1 MNVANVKR
9 VGIVGAGEA
18 GLGTAKMLLT
28 AGYDCKVFER
38 SSKVGGVWSTGYLD
52 FGTQVQ
58 RELYE
63 FPDYPLPKNAPDY
76 TPGPQVRSY
85 LQDYADH
92 FGVTP
97 RVRLNTSVVGVFER
111 GGGAEGWTISY
122 QGEDGI
128 IHSEYFDLVVI
139 AVGVYSHTPNILNL
153 KNAESFQ
160 GKIIH
165 NSELQSKE
173 QLKGKR
179 VVVVGYGK
187 SATDAALLAAD
198 YAASS
203 TIVFREPH
211 WPVPAILTGGIP
223 FKYALFNRFTNA
235 MLPLHMNASRALRI
249 WHKIG
254 KPFIWA
260 FWRMV
265 EKLITHQF
273 GLTRPNRGKSAT
285 KANLMPHNRIEYGG
299 FSNSTMLPKPEFF
312 DHIHSGRIGAERTEI
327 SSCSTNGVTL
337 ANGGF
342 VACDL
347 VVLATGWKTD
357 YGFLGANIRE
367 RMNFDYDG
375 CYLYRQVFH
384 PDIPNLAFVGSNA
397 ISYIN
402 ILTHNLQARWLTG
415 LLSGTHEL
423 PSKDYMFAEIAA
435 MRKWKRKI
443 VPPSKSRAATL
454 HLHMQQYHD
463 DLLRDMGISPSLK
476 RKKFGILSEMFAP
489 YQPSDY
495 AGVASGKDVQRWDG
509 KKKAHGV
516 ASRPGLLTP
525 GLDSEII
532 PMRVS

>member
-1 MNVANVKR
+1 MNAKR

-18 GLGTAKMLLT
+18 GLGTAKMLLN

-38 SSKVGGVWSTGYLD
+38 GSKIGGVWSTGYLD

-63 FPDYPLPKNAPDY
+63 FPDYPLPKDAPDF
-76 TPGPQVRSY
+76 TPGPQVCSY

-97 RVRLNTSVVGVFER
+97 RVQLNTKVVGVFER
-111 GGGAEGWTISY
+111 RGGAEGWTISY

-128 IHSEYFDLVVI
+128 IRSEDFDLVVI
-139 AVGVYSHTPNILNL
+139 AVGVYSHTPNILKL
-153 KNAESFQ
+153 KDAESFQ

-173 QLKGKR
+173 QLEGKK

-187 SATDAALLAAD
+187 SATDAAVLAAD

-203 TIVFREPH
+203 TIVFREPR

-249 WHKIG
+249 WHKVG

-260 FWRMV
+260 FWRVM
-265 EKLITHQF
+265 EKFITRQF
-273 GLTRPNRGKSAT
+273 GLNRPNRGESAT
-285 KANLMPHNRIEYGG
+285 QANLMPRKLIELDG

-327 SSCSTNGVTL
+327 SSCSTDGVTL
-337 ANGGF
+337 ANGKF
-342 VACDL
+342 IACDL

-367 RMNFDYDG
+367 RMNFESDG
-375 CYLYRQVFH
+375 CYLYRQILH
-384 PDIPNLAFVGSNA
+384 PDIPNLAFIGSNA

-402 ILTHNLQARWLTG
+402 ILTHNLQARWLTEI
-415 LLSGTHEL
+415 LNSTHDL
-423 PSKDYMFAEIAA
+423 PSKEDMFAEIET

-463 DLLRDMGISPSLK
+463 DLLRDMGISPELK
-476 RKKFGILSEMFAP
+476 RRRFGILSEIFAP
-489 YQPSDY
+489 YQPRDY
-495 AGVASGKDVQRWDG
+495 AGVASGKAVHNTNGHRRLVDNQVRTVGGRLIEQYQLAA
-509 KKKAHGV
+509 K
-516 ASRPGLLTP
+516 S
-525 GLDSEII
+525 
-532 PMRVS
+532 